1 MENGAASMSASD
13 RGWAIVG
20 NPGCRRVEAWKAAL
34 ARHRV
39 VPSHIS
45 YEDLLGDNPLP
56 TRAAGCHV
64 RLESAAENPR
74 TYRLLLKLGYAQAHQ
89 NSYPVIEP
97 DQVDA
102 LPFERGLLHAPRQ
115 AHWGFERLL
124 KSAGALRLGN
134 CHYLNQASEI
144 ALQYDKT
151 ATLSHLQHHGLPVPE
166 FADEVVDYESIRER
180 FRSRG
185 RVMVKLRHGSG
196 GAGCMAIHWS
206 KMGTR
211 AFATVLEEFTD
222 GKSSLYAAKKPRY
235 LRDETEI
242 AYLVNRLVH
251 EGLHAEAWLPKAR
264 DQGHNFDLRIV
275 TIAGKATHAVARGS
289 HHTFTNL
296 NLGNRRLVL
305 QPIIAR
311 LGTRWG
317 RLIETAEQAAAC
329 FPDSYTLGID
339 MLLHADWKRWGVLEV
354 NAFGNQLHGITDA
367 RGLSTYEAAVDSL
380 MTEPVRP

>member
-20 NPGCRRVEAWKAAL
+20 NAGCRRVEAWKAAL

-39 VPSHIS
+39 VPSHVS
-45 YEDLLGDNPLP
+45 YEDLLADNPLP
-56 TRAAGCHV
+56 MTAGCRV

-74 TYRLLLKLGYAQAHQ
+74 TYRMLLKLGYAQACQ
-89 NSYPVIEP
+89 NPYPAIEP

-102 LPFERGLLHAPRQ
+102 LPCERGLLHAPRQ

-124 KSAGALRLGN
+124 ASAGALRLGP
-134 CHYLNQASEI
+134 CHYLNQGRDI

-151 ATLSHLQHHGLPVPE
+151 ATLSHLRQNGLPVPE
-166 FADEVVDYESIRER
+166 FADEATGYESIRER

-185 RVMVKLRHGSG
+185 RVMVKWRHGSG
-196 GAGCMAIHWS
+196 GAGCIAIHWS
-206 KMGTR
+206 AKGTR
-211 AFATVLEEFTD
+211 AFATVSEEIKD
-222 GKSSLYAAKKPRY
+222 GKSRLYAAKKPRY

-242 AYLVNRLVH
+242 AHLVNRLAC

-289 HHTFTNL
+289 PHTFTNL
-296 NLGNRRLVL
+296 NLGNRRLDL
-305 QPIIAR
+305 QPIITKLGAR
-311 LGTRWG
+311 WSQILE
-317 RLIETAEQAAAC
+317 LAQKAAAC
-329 FPDSYTLGID
+329 FPESYTLGID
-339 MLLHADWKRWGVLEV
+339 ILVHADLQKWVVLEV
-354 NAFGNQLHGITDA
+354 NAFGNQLHGITNA
-367 RGLSTYEAAVDSL
+367 QGLNTYEAAVDSL